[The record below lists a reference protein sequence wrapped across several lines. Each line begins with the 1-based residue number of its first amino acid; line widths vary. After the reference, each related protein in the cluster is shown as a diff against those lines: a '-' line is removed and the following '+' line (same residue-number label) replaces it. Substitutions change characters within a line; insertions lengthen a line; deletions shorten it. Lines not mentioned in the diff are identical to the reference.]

1 MLRARPSLRWRVDR
15 LAHPAL
21 PLLLAVDEADD
32 ALVYVSFAAR
42 CRGLVEHA
50 RRHGARLTIER
61 RRRTRARV
69 ELGEYLAG
77 RRASFTIATRPLG
90 SEFEREVWEA
100 LVRIPYGT
108 TCSYGDIANGAGRS
122 GSARAVGRANGANPL
137 PIVVP
142 CHRVIGASGDLVGF
156 GGGLPIKRWLL
167 QLEQHRRPPSWGP
180 RDAPAVQ
187 LDLLG
192 VA

>member
-1 MLRARPSLRWRVDR
+1 VSRSSTIWRVDR

-21 PLLLAVDEADD
+21 PLLLAVDDADD
-32 ALVYVSFAAR
+32 ALVYVSFSAR
-42 CRGLVEHA
+42 CGGLASHA
-50 RRHGARLTIER
+50 RRHGARLTVDR
-61 RRRTRARV
+61 GPPSRARV
-69 ELGEYLAG
+69 ELAEFLAG
-77 RRASFTIATRPLG
+77 RRTAFTIATRPLG
-90 SEFEREVWEA
+90 TPFERQVWDA

-108 TCSYGDIANGAGRS
+108 TCSYGELARAVGRP

-142 CHRVIGASGDLVGF
+142 CHRVIGQGGDLVGF

-167 QLEQHRRPPSWGP
+167 ALEGRAEQLSL
-180 RDAPAVQ
+180 A
-187 LDLLG
+187 G